1 MRIAITTG
9 GGDCPG
15 LNAVIRAVTL
25 TAIGRYG
32 WEVVGIGDGLG
43 GLVRPDKL
51 FRLNRTSVRGI
62 LSRGGTILGSTNQ
75 GNPFRWRV
83 EDEAGVREEDRSDL
97 FVERLQALG
106 IDAVVFVGG
115 DGTQTIANSF
125 AEKGVAVVGVPKTI
139 DNDLEAT
146 DQTFGFDTAVQVATD
161 ALDRLRTTAESHD
174 RVMILEVMGRTAGWI
189 ALHAGLSGDA
199 DVILLPELPY
209 DIDAVVEHLKR
220 KQQAG
225 IEHAVVVVAEGASPR
240 GEGAVTV
247 EAASAGRNARLG
259 GAGERFAAELRERH
273 PFDTR
278 VTVLGHVQ
286 RGGTPSAVDR
296 ALGTRFGVHAVEV
309 LANGDR
315 ARLVVLRG
323 TEVTSVPLAEAAGRV
338 KNVPLDSDLLTTAES
353 VGISLGR

>member
-1 MRIAITTG
+1 MRIALTTG

-25 TAIGRYG
+25 TATSRYG
-32 WEVVGIGDGLG
+32 WEVVGIADGLA

-51 FRLNRTSVRGI
+51 IRLNRSSVRGI

-83 EDEAGVREEDRSDL
+83 EDEAGVREEDRSDE
-97 FVERLQALG
+97 FVERLAALG

-115 DGTQTIANSF
+115 DGTQTIANAF
-125 AEKGVAVVGVPKTI
+125 ANKGVAVVGVPKTI

-174 RVMILEVMGRTAGWI
+174 RVMVLEVMGRTAGWI
-189 ALHAGLSGDA
+189 ALHAGISGDA
-199 DVILLPELPY
+199 DVILLPEIPY
-209 DIDAVVEHLKR
+209 DIERVVEFLKR
-220 KQQAG
+220 KQHAG
-225 IEHAVVVVAEGASPR
+225 IEHAVVVVAEGAAAS
-240 GEGAVTV
+240 GATAATV
-247 EAASAGRNARLG
+247 ESASAGRNARLG
-259 GAGERFAAELRERH
+259 GAGEQFADALRQRH

-296 ALGTRFGVHAVEV
+296 ALGTRFGVAAVEA
-309 LANGDR
+309 LGSGARD
-315 ARLVVLRG
+315 RLVVLRG
-323 TEVTSVPLAEAAGRV
+323 TEVTTVSLAEAAGRV
-338 KNVPLDSDLLTTAES
+338 KQVPLDSQLLTVAEH
-353 VGISLGR
+353 VGICLGR